1 MVKTYVIWLS
11 EFCWSVSELAELLER
26 TFSSVKE
33 MFAHL
38 SLEFLLQGVELTL
51 VAVEI
56 VVVGLLGQVSKDFT
70 WWVVKVSWSSLGI
83 NTLSLISGFLF
94 GR

>member
-1 MVKTYVIWLS
+1 M
-11 EFCWSVSELAELLER
+11 SELAELHER

-38 SLEFLLQGVELTL
+38 SLELLLLGIELTL
-51 VAVEI
+51 VTVEI

-83 NTLSLISGFLF
+83 NTLSLISGLLF
-94 GR
+94 G